1 MARRRKKLHLQRT
14 RLAGNRLAKRPS
26 FGEALRE
33 ASRRARQRANQ
44 RSWRRS
50 GLTSVQSAIA
60 DSHYAQDELG
70 WLTRTVRILAGLAF
84 LPLGAITTVT
94 LFDPQLG
101 AIGAAA
107 GASAEVGTSFWQQ
120 FWRTQA
126 FLYFAIGFVLN
137 AGWFFTRLLQP
148 VFLYLYVLGH
158 ELTHA
163 TFVYLCLGRVSGF
176 RVGLDGGHIVTNK
189 SNILIA
195 LSPYFIPFWS
205 VAILVVMALIAL
217 VSPLP
222 HHEKILFA
230 MMGATW
236 SFHLFWTLWIIPR
249 DQPDLQENGT
259 FFSLAL
265 IYLANVLLL
274 SSLLCLASP
283 ALTWR
288 HFVYNWANN
297 FMDLAVAVT
306 RALESFS

>member
-1 MARRRKKLHLQRT
+1 MARGRKQLHLKRSGP
-14 RLAGNRLAKRPS
+14 AAKRRVKRLGL
-26 FGEALRE
+26 GEALRE
-33 ASRRARQRANQ
+33 ADRRARQRANQ

-60 DSHYAQDELG
+60 DTHYSQEELG
-70 WLTRTVRILAGLAF
+70 WLARTLRILAGLAL
-84 LPLGAITTVT
+84 LPIGAITTVT
-94 LFDPQLG
+94 LFDPQLLG
-101 AIGAAA
+101 AEGE
-107 GASAEVGTSFWQQ
+107 GVSFWQQ
-120 FWRTQA
+120 FWRTNA
-126 FLYFAIGFVLN
+126 FLYFTIGFILN

-148 VFLYLYVLGH
+148 GFLYLYVLGH

-163 TFVYLCLGRVSGF
+163 LFVYLCLGRVSGF

-195 LSPYFIPFWS
+195 LSPYFVPFWS
-205 VAILVVMALIAL
+205 VVVLAIMMIIGLIA
-217 VSPLP
+217 PLP

-230 MMGATW
+230 MVGATW

-274 SSLLCLASP
+274 SALLCLASQE
-283 ALTWR
+283 LTWR

-297 FMDLAVAVT
+297 FMDVAT
-306 RALESFS
+306 AAIRALA

>member
-1 MARRRKKLHLQRT
+1 VARGRKKLHLRRT
-14 RLAGNRLAKRPS
+14 GPAATRRAKRPT

-33 ASRRARQRANQ
+33 ADRRARQRANQ

-60 DSHYAQDELG
+60 DSHYAQDELS
-70 WLTRTVRILAGLAF
+70 WYARMLRILGGLAL

-94 LFDPQLG
+94 LFDPQLYSLATG
-101 AIGAAA
+101 
-107 GASAEVGTSFWQQ
+107 SETVSFWQQ

-148 VFLYLYVLGH
+148 AFLYLYVLGH

-163 TFVYLCLGRVSGF
+163 VFVYLCLGRVSGF

-189 SNILIA
+189 SNLLIA
-195 LSPYFIPFWS
+195 LSPYFVPFWS
-205 VAILVVMALIAL
+205 AIILALMAFLGLIA
-217 VSPLP
+217 PLP
-222 HHEKILFA
+222 HHEKFLFFF
-230 MMGATW
+230 MGATW
-236 SFHLFWTLWIIPR
+236 SFHLLWTLWIIRR

-259 FFSLAL
+259 FFSLAI

-274 SSLLCLASP
+274 SSLVCLASP
-283 ALTWR
+283 ELTWR

-297 FMDLAVAVT
+297 FMDVAVSAT
-306 RALESFS
+306 RMLD